1 MSSHEERVKQ
11 QARELVKRK
20 DWRELERLVRRE
32 QLEREAKSV
41 RSDRSG

>member
-1 MSSHEERVKQ
+1 VSSREELVKQ
-11 QARELVKRK
+11 QARDLVKRK
-20 DWRELERLVRRE
+20 DWAALDRLVRRE